1 VLDLRG
7 NPGGLLNTGV
17 EVADRFLPKGS
28 VIVSHHGRSSPEKTY
43 TAYSGNHGRDYSM
56 VVLVDRGS
64 ASAAEIVSGALQD
77 HDRALILGET
87 TFGKGLVQTVFPL
100 PERTALAL
108 TTAHFY
114 TPSGR
119 LIQRDYSQ
127 ESYFEYYNV
136 RKENTRNPQDVK
148 MTDSG
153 RTVYGGGGITPDE
166 GFKTQPMDHL
176 QSQLYRN
183 GLFNFTRS
191 YFATHSS
198 KLPGGWRP
206 DEQILVDL
214 HDYLLKNKYSY
225 TEVEW
230 AMDRDWIKRYLTKE
244 MYVWAFNKDE
254 SDRVFAQMDPEVVQ
268 AVDALP
274 RAATLAANAR
284 KVIGQRM
291 APHRPGQ

>member
-1 VLDLRG
+1 LS
-7 NPGGLLNTGV
+7 TGV
-17 EVADRFLPKGS
+17 EVADHFLPKGS

-43 TAYSGNHGRDYSM
+43 IAENGNHGRDYPM
-56 VVLVDRGS
+56 VVLVDRMS

-87 TFGKGLVQTVFPL
+87 TFGKGLVQTVYPL

-119 LIQRDYSQ
+119 LIQRDYSRQ
-127 ESYFEYYNV
+127 TYFDYYNV
-136 RKENTRNPQDVK
+136 RDEHARNPQDVK

-166 GFKTQPMDHL
+166 GFKVHPMDHL
-176 QSQLYRN
+176 QSQLFRN
-183 GLFNFTRS
+183 GLFGYTRS
-191 YFATHSS
+191 YFSTHSS
-198 KLPGGWRP
+198 RLESGWLPDR
-206 DEQILVDL
+206 ETLNQL
-214 HDYLLKNKYSY
+214 HDYLLKNGYSF

-230 AMDRDWIKRYLTKE
+230 AMNQDWIKRYLAKE
-244 MYVWAFNKDE
+244 MYIWAFNKDE
-254 SDRVFAQMDPEVVQ
+254 SDRVFAQLDPEVQQ
-268 AVDALP
+268 AVEALP
-274 RAATLAANAR
+274 EAGTLAANAR

-291 APHRPGQ
+291 APNKAHR